1 MDLPTRY
8 QLQRVLES
16 PLAVRLCLCG
26 AFGQRQQ
33 ETKYQPEANWRVCE
47 VVAGEAVVVKGTLY
61 SVDVVISES
70 SRRGV
75 EDLAELTGYLQPK
88 C

>member
-1 MDLPTRY
+1 M
-8 QLQRVLES
+8 
-16 PLAVRLCLCG
+16 
-26 AFGQRQQ
+26 
-33 ETKYQPEANWRVCE
+33 
-47 VVAGEAVVVKGTLY
+47 VVGEAVVVKGTLY